1 MIGRYRLPLY
11 LKKFSPNLLFIQP
24 LPYNAKYMLYLRI
37 CLENDVIL
45 DTSDNVLVE
54 VIIIILIIIK

>member
-1 MIGRYRLPLY
+1 
-11 LKKFSPNLLFIQP
+11 
-24 LPYNAKYMLYLRI
+24 MLYLRI